1 MWLLFSLLA
10 SVSFGLRGIF
20 YHWTSQQPLSR
31 NALLCGTF
39 FMGAIISLACAFML
53 EQSWASSAGIG
64 VQMGLFSF
72 VANASMFQ
80 GFKVGKASVVAIIT
94 ALPAVLVVLGA
105 LLIWGETLDA
115 VQLAA
120 FLVIIAGVL
129 LVRYSNEITLNNL
142 QGAQWGLL
150 ALAMFAGNDLTS
162 KWSQLREAPLFP
174 TLFLMFFTGT
184 LCFGAWRLIERR
196 QARSPR
202 PEAAVSGYSAAA
214 GQPAPDLRGEVR
226 PVAAAGVA
234 AAVKP
239 WADRRAFL
247 VGMAIGITN
256 AVGMVLIL
264 TAFDLGKTGLVSAV
278 VASNVLFVLAYTRFY
293 VRERFTKLETTGV
306 VTTFAGILMLKLLG
320 G

>member
-10 SVSFGLRGIF
+10 SISFGLRGIF

-31 NALLCGTF
+31 NALLAGTF
-39 FMGAIISLACAFML
+39 FMGAVICGGCAL
-53 EQSWASSAGIG
+53 LLNQSWDASAWIG

-94 ALPAVLVVLGA
+94 ALPAVLVAIGA
-105 LLIWGETLDA
+105 LVFWGETLDRT
-115 VQLAA
+115 QLAA

-129 LVRYSNEITLNNL
+129 LVRFSNDITLGNL

-150 ALAMFAGNDLTS
+150 ALAMFAANDLS
-162 KWSQLREAPLFP
+162 GKWSQLREAPLFP

-184 LCFGAWRLIERR
+184 ICFGAWRWIERS
-196 QARSPR
+196 QARVPR
-202 PEAAVSGYSAAA
+202 KEAAVAGYGADNS
-214 GQPAPDLRGEVR
+214 QSPSDPRGGER
-226 PVAAAGVA
+226 LSVANGTGASD
-234 AAVKP
+234 KP
-239 WADRRAFL
+239 WSDRRAFL
-247 VGMAIGITN
+247 IGMLIGITN

-264 TAFDLGKTGLVSAV
+264 TAFDLGKAGLVSAV
-278 VASNVLFVLAYTRFY
+278 VASNVLFVLAYSRFY
-293 VRERFTKLETTGV
+293 VRERFTRLETAGV
-306 VTTFAGILMLKLLG
+306 MTTFGGVLMLKLLG

>member
-39 FMGAIISLACAFML
+39 FMGALVSLTCAIL
-53 EQSWASSAGIG
+53 IERQWNASAWIG

-72 VANASMFQ
+72 AANASMFQ

-94 ALPAVLVVLGA
+94 ALPAVLVAIGA
-105 LLIWGETLDA
+105 LAIWGESLDA
-115 VQLAA
+115 PQLAA
-120 FLVIIAGVL
+120 FLVIILGVL
-129 LVRYSNEITLNNL
+129 LVRYSNEITLRNL

-150 ALAMFAGNDLTS
+150 ALAMFACNDLSS
-162 KWSQLREAPLFP
+162 KWTQLEEAPLFA
-174 TLFLMFFTGT
+174 TLFLMFLTGT
-184 LCFGAWRLIERR
+184 LCFGTWRWIERR
-196 QARSPR
+196 RERMPR
-202 PEAAVSGYSAAA
+202 QEAAVASHEAAA
-214 GQPAPDLRGEVR
+214 GHSSHREVERSATEGTVAP
-226 PVAAAGVA
+226 PV
-234 AAVKP
+234 P
-239 WADRRAFL
+239 WPDRRAFL

-256 AVGMVLIL
+256 AVGMVLIM
-264 TAFDLGKTGLVSAV
+264 TAFDLGKAGLVSAV

-306 VTTFAGILMLKLLG
+306 LTTLAGILLLKLLG